1 MIPLQKG
8 LLLIRELGL
17 KQLLPYA
24 AYQVKLRTGFFRR
37 ATPTGGWRSAVSALD
52 GPACLSPFSC
62 LESDQFN
69 KLELAAFIAGAD
81 EVLHGRYHP
90 FGGPSAPLTLALAAN
105 SLDHW
110 THYIDSFAGEDIKFT
125 WEPARFTWVYS
136 LAVAGKVSGDAGYAE
151 RFWKN
156 LEQFTSHNP
165 VNSGPNWSS
174 AQEVALR
181 LLPMLFAWQ
190 CFENLP
196 STTKE
201 RVQALTW
208 LVEQS
213 ARRISATLDYAR
225 SQNNNHLLSE
235 ALGLIM
241 AGTLFSGRH
250 PLAKRWTE
258 IGFGEFEH
266 ALLTQVEPEG
276 TYSQHSTNYHRMIL
290 QLSLV
295 YYAYAQKNRRVISKS
310 VLGRL
315 AAATHWLEEFTDPV
329 SGSAS
334 NLGHNDGTFLLPFGA
349 SDYGDVRPT
358 LQAASLAFLHH
369 PAYPPGPWD
378 ALALVLG
385 IPLPNSDQNPPLVSN
400 FIHSTHRVGDE
411 KCWGTLRAVTFHS
424 RPAHADQLA
433 VDLWWEGVNIALDA
447 GSYLYNAPPPWDNA
461 LARTCVHNTVSIDG
475 QDQMLRTGR
484 FLWLKWTNA
493 QYTPQT
499 DENSRSAFM
508 IWRTDPPIRHIR
520 NLTFLPGKGFK
531 VVDELIPIGIMKKPG
546 RADLHWLLPDW
557 GFKLVSKGI
566 FLDQNDRS
574 INLEIAADL
583 PAGQDSDLQI
593 SLVRAGETIAGTK
606 DDPTRGWYSPTYCAK
621 IPALSM
627 VVSSPFS
634 APLRFVSTWK
644 LNTLSPK

>member
-1 MIPLQKG
+1 
-8 LLLIRELGL
+8 
-17 KQLLPYA
+17 
-24 AYQVKLRTGFFRR
+24 
-37 ATPTGGWRSAVSALD
+37 
-52 GPACLSPFSC
+52 
-62 LESDQFN
+62 
-69 KLELAAFIAGAD
+69 
-81 EVLHGRYHP
+81 
-90 FGGPSAPLTLALAAN
+90 
-105 SLDHW
+105 
-110 THYIDSFAGEDIKFT
+110 
-125 WEPARFTWVYS
+125 
-136 LAVAGKVSGDAGYAE
+136 
-151 RFWKN
+151 
-156 LEQFTSHNP
+156 
-165 VNSGPNWSS
+165 
-174 AQEVALR
+174 
-181 LLPMLFAWQ
+181 
-190 CFENLP
+190 
-196 STTKE
+196 
-201 RVQALTW
+201 
-208 LVEQS
+208 
-213 ARRISATLDYAR
+213 
-225 SQNNNHLLSE
+225 
-235 ALGLIM
+235 
-241 AGTLFSGRH
+241 
-250 PLAKRWTE
+250 
-258 IGFGEFEH
+258 
-266 ALLTQVEPEG
+266 
-276 TYSQHSTNYHRMIL
+276 MIL

-295 YYAYAQKNRRVISKS
+295 YYAYAQKNRRVISNS

-520 NLTFLPGKGFK
+520 SLTFLPGKGFK
-531 VVDELIPIGIMKKPG
+531 VVDELIPIGIMKNRGGLISIGCSRIGASSSFQRVFSWIRMTAASISRSLLIYLPG
-546 RADLHWLLPDW
+546 R
-557 GFKLVSKGI
+557 I
-566 FLDQNDRS
+566 
-574 INLEIAADL
+574 
-583 PAGQDSDLQI
+583 
-593 SLVRAGETIAGTK
+593 
-606 DDPTRGWYSPTYCAK
+606 PTYRSRWSVLEK
-621 IPALSM
+621 RLPEQRMTLPGDGTRPPI
-627 VVSSPFS
+627 
-634 APLRFVSTWK
+634 APKFLPCPWW
-644 LNTLSPK
+644 